1 MAPLMHQ
8 MAAQSAGHMEDAAM
22 RPGGGRWCARLDK
35 VTYVLKRP
43 PSSAS
48 DAGGAALSDDARGT
62 HIKVELS
69 RIQVGRGFA
78 AGVGITRP
86 LDMCITSTHTR
97 RLPPPRRPGF
107 SLGGLPIRDV
117 GGCKAPAFAPPHPR
131 GGGAF
136 RAPPSPP
143 GACPRLK
150 PTPPLP
156 LPGRKNIQNAR
167 KLNKN

>member
-1 MAPLMHQ
+1 MQPFRGTPTHE

-35 VTYVLKRP
+35 VAYVLKRP

-48 DAGGAALSDDARGT
+48 DAGGATSSDDGIGT
-62 HIKVELS
+62 CNEVEGP

-107 SLGGLPIRDV
+107 SLGGLPIKDV
-117 GGCKAPAFAPPHPR
+117 GGCKAHAFAPPHPR
-131 GGGAF
+131 GWGAF
-136 RAPPSPP
+136 WASRGCSGGPALPRTLPPRPS
-143 GACPRLK
+143 C
-150 PTPPLP
+150 T
-156 LPGRKNIQNAR
+156 
-167 KLNKN
+167 